1 MITLPQL
8 KMLAK
13 QNKIRVTISCLN
25 KDEIIKQLID
35 NNIIIPFD
43 LINPKIVVEPVKHN
57 MVKNGYEHL
66 KSRPI
71 RTNPKTV
78 EVFDKETGK
87 TSIFPSTYKA
97 RRALG
102 INPVYVKD
110 GTIWKKRYEIKVV

>member
-8 KMLAK
+8 KALAK
-13 QNKIRVTISCLN
+13 QNKIPFTCVK
-25 KDEIIKQLID
+25 KDKLIEQLID
-35 NNIIIPFD
+35 NNIITPFD

-97 RRALG
+97 RRAFK
-102 INPVYVKD
+102 ISPTYIKD
-110 GTIWKKRYEIKVV
+110 GTIWKDRYEIKVV